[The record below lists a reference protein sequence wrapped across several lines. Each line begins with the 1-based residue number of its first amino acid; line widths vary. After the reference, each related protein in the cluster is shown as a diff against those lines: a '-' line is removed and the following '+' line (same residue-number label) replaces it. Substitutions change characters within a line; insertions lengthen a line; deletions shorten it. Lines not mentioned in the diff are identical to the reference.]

1 MAWERNG
8 INGQPAR
15 PERGTAG
22 ARHAGGEVQDPE
34 RVPHDGNARADDS
47 WLSDSDRRAGAGLRH
62 APGSAGAG
70 RQGRRDRADGPDEA
84 PWYDAPRPAAY
95 GRDDDPEP
103 ARGGSDGRG
112 YGAPYGFGRTD
123 ADRRSGETVRAG
135 ARAADGTSG
144 CAAAD
149 RDRARTGFEGSGDFA
164 SVARRRTP
172 GGGRDAADAL
182 GAEGDRKAGNA
193 ADASGDRPLRI
204 FTGDRVLW
212 IIVAALAVISILV
225 VYSSTAKMAY
235 DAHAARTT
243 SHFLKQ
249 QVMILTVSLGLM
261 IAVHKINC
269 RVYNHL
275 AVPAYVLSVLLT
287 AAVYFIGATTNGAA
301 RWIPIGPFQFQPS
314 EALKVAT
321 VLFLARQLAGRQS
334 KIDRIRI
341 VPSWR
346 FWTWR
351 SSPAQ
356 RRIWREGTVPILL
369 PVVLSCLVI
378 FPAHTSSAVLV
389 FAASWVMMLIGRV
402 RIGELLKLVGWAA
415 AGIVLIMALNLGR
428 SETAEGRVSTWIH
441 LWTRSQTEKPIEHLT
456 DTERSMIA
464 IHNGGI
470 LGKGAG
476 QSDIRV
482 EMIHPESD
490 YAYAF
495 FVEEYGIV
503 LAAALLM
510 LYLWIFFRAIEIF
523 RRCGTAFPGLLVLGL
538 ALLITCQALLHIMVT
553 VNLIPETGQTLP
565 LISRGGSSVLF
576 TTIALGM
583 ILSVSRQNDEQ
594 SHDTPKNESIYE
606 K

>member
-1 MAWERNG
+1 MKSDAYGYDEERAAAELARDAVRRSDRPGRTGGSGGAFARDPGRLPDEAGRPAADAEPGGGGRGGRGDDGRRRASGRDDRAPWEDRVG
-8 INGQPAR
+8 ADDTASR
-15 PERGTAG
+15 ASRRTAPEDPDAG
-22 ARHAGGEVQDPE
+22 A
-34 RVPHDGNARADDS
+34 
-47 WLSDSDRRAGAGLRH
+47 AGAGGRDGG
-62 APGSAGAG
+62 ASRSRRNPRGADPDAAEEAG
-70 RQGRRDRADGPDEA
+70 RRR
-84 PWYDAPRPAAY
+84 
-95 GRDDDPEP
+95 
-103 ARGGSDGRG
+103 
-112 YGAPYGFGRTD
+112 
-123 ADRRSGETVRAG
+123 
-135 ARAADGTSG
+135 
-144 CAAAD
+144 
-149 RDRARTGFEGSGDFA
+149 
-164 SVARRRTP
+164 
-172 GGGRDAADAL
+172 
-182 GAEGDRKAGNA
+182 
-193 ADASGDRPLRI
+193 LRL

-212 IIVAALAVISILV
+212 IIIAVLAVISVLV

-235 DAHAARTT
+235 DAHTARSTAQ
-243 SHFLKQ
+243 FLRQ
-249 QVMILTVSLGLM
+249 QLMILGFCLLVM
-261 IAVHKINC
+261 IAVQKINC
-269 RVYNHL
+269 RVYNQL
-275 AVPAYVLSVLLT
+275 SRPVYYLSVGLT
-287 AAVYFIGATTNGAA
+287 LAVYFIGATTNGAA
-301 RWIPIGPFQFQPS
+301 RWFPIGSFQFQPS

-341 VPSWR
+341 VPSWK

-351 SSPAQ
+351 TSALQ
-356 RRIWREGTVPILL
+356 RKIWREGTWPILM
-369 PVVLSCLVI
+369 PVLVSCLVI

-389 FAASWVMMLIGRV
+389 FLASWVMMLIGRV
-402 RIGELLKLVGWAA
+402 RFSELLKLVGWAA
-415 AGIVLIMALNLGR
+415 AGVVLIMTLNLGR

-470 LGKGAG
+470 FGEGAG
-476 QSDIRV
+476 QSAMRV

-495 FVEEYGIV
+495 FVEEYGIILAV
-503 LAAALLM
+503 LLLM

-576 TTIALGM
+576 TAIALGM

-594 SHDTPKNESIYE
+594 SHDRPKSEELKIGD
-606 K
+606 